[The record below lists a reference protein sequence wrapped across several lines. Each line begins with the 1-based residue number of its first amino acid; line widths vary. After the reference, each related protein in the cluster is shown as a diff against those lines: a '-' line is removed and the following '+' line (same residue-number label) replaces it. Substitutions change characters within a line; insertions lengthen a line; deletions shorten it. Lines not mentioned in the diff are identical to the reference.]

1 MNRLSRMWKRE
12 WPLHVMLVPALIFII
27 VFSYIPMVG
36 ILMAFQKYIPTK
48 GLLGSP
54 FVGWKNFKFLLD
66 YPDIGRIFFN
76 TVYIAVMKIL
86 AGLVVP
92 ITIAILLNE
101 LRKEWVKRTFQTLV
115 YLPHFL
121 SWVLLSGIVIDV
133 LSPSTGIVNHFLGL
147 FGVKPIFFL
156 GDNSW
161 FPYVM
166 VATDVW
172 KEFGFGTIIYLAAL
186 TGINPVLYE
195 AAEIDGAGRW
205 KQTLNV
211 TLPGMLPIILLML
224 TLSIGNVLNAGFDQI
239 FNLYNPQVYE
249 SGDIIDTFVY
259 RMGVVESQYGFATA
273 VGLLKSAVSFI
284 LISVSYVMAYRFANY
299 RIF

>member
-1 MNRLSRMWKRE
+1 MWKRE
-12 WPLHVMLVPALIFII
+12 WPLHMMLIPALIFII
-27 VFSYIPMVG
+27 VFSYIPMMG

-76 TVYIAVMKIL
+76 TIYIAVMKIT

-133 LSPSTGIVNHFLGL
+133 LSPSTGVVNQFLGL
-147 FGVKPIFFL
+147 FGIKPIFFL
-156 GDNSW
+156 GDNNW

-166 VATDVW
+166 VVTDVW

-186 TGINPVLYE
+186 TGINPALYE

-205 KQTLNV
+205 KQTLYV
-211 TLPGMLPIILLML
+211 TLPGMLPIIVLML

-273 VGLLKSAVSFI
+273 VGLLKSVVSFV
-284 LISVSYVMAYRFANY
+284 LITVSYFMAYRFANY